1 MRKIL
6 SVLIL
11 TIAVSV
17 TCFAQTTNPA
27 PNRLPMEKESAPTT
41 VGTMDK
47 MKMDDKKVDEKAKA
61 EQANWDEKSQFPM
74 KRGAMSGTASKVS
87 LAKILKT
94 PAKYSGKNVL
104 VEGLIVRSCKMEGCW
119 LELAPNATGKSIR
132 IKMKD
137 HGFYVPLNAAGLKA
151 KAEGVFTVKTLS
163 KDEVDHLMNEDGAK
177 FDKINADGTVT
188 EVSFVASGL
197 ELSKGKK

>member
-1 MRKIL
+1 MKTIL
-6 SVLIL
+6 SLLIATFAISL
-11 TIAVSV
+11 TIFGQNTS
-17 TCFAQTTNPA
+17 PEMLKK
-27 PNRLPMEKESAPTT
+27 PMPMEEKPM
-41 VGTMDK
+41 GKMGDK
-47 MKMDDKKVDEKAKA
+47 DDEKAKA
-61 EQANWDEKSQFPM
+61 EQADWNDKSQFPM
-74 KRGAMSGTASKVS
+74 KRGMMSGMSSKVS

-104 VEGLIVRSCKMEGCW
+104 VEGVIVRSCKMEGCW

-137 HGFYVPLNAAGLKA
+137 HGFFVPLNAAGLNA

-163 KDEVDHLMNEDGAK
+163 KEEVEHLMNEDGAK

-188 EVSFVASGL
+188 EVSFVASGV
-197 ELSKGKK
+197 ELSKAKK